1 MISETGE
8 NLGIVINTK
17 TGEDW
22 KAFSTWY
29 SINKNLPDAKVYIV
43 CNRTM
48 DVEIRNF
55 QWVKRL
61 NIRHV
66 FQNPVYHDV
75 LSNFLQMISVPVERG
90 LIGENI
96 LLVDAK
102 TVFLSPLDNE
112 TLDYF
117 NRKDYKL
124 AINSTA
130 VFVNGADREAVN
142 TMIDNIALEG
152 VPGVPI
158 NETPFSY
165 EARDEEELRSI
176 VNYGKGCG
184 RWIDSMKGCPFS
196 NASELLTSS
205 MQPNELKVIE
215 LWRKMVPLYNAVL

>member
-8 NLGIVINTK
+8 NLDIVINTK

-22 KAFSTWY
+22 QAFSTWY
-29 SINKNLPDAKVYIV
+29 SINKNLPDSKVFIV

-48 DVEIRNF
+48 EVEIRYF
-55 QWVKRL
+55 QWIKRL
-61 NIRHV
+61 NLRHV

-75 LSNFLQMISVPVERG
+75 ISNFLQMITVPLSRG
-90 LIGENI
+90 LVGENI

-102 TVFLSPLDNE
+102 TIFLSPFDDQ

-117 NRKDYKL
+117 NRKDYKIAL
-124 AINSTA
+124 NQTAI
-130 VFVNGADREAVN
+130 FVNGVDLEAVN

-152 VPGVPI
+152 DPGVPVDG
-158 NETPFSY
+158 TRFSY
-165 EARDEEELRSI
+165 EAKDEEDLRSI

-196 NASELLTSS
+196 NASRLLTDS
-205 MQPNELKVIE
+205 MQPNELRVIE
-215 LWRKMVPLYNAVL
+215 MWRKMVPLYNAVL